1 MYQDTSITS
10 PSEIVFELS
19 TRRAQTKKKA
29 KRTVNWQSKNRGRTS
44 SLQAEIHGW
53 LNVINEGFSVTELA
67 ELVGI
72 SRQLMLYHLKK
83 MAATRQLVMALEPC
97 EGNGGLQF
105 HVWGNGLAA
114 AHFLA
119 RAA

>member
-1 MYQDTSITS
+1 MHEDTSNPI
-10 PSEIVFELS
+10 PGGLVFELRP
-19 TRRAQTKKKA
+19 RRPRPKRA
-29 KRTVNWQSKNRGRTS
+29 KRVVNWQSKNRGRTS
-44 SLQAEIHGW
+44 KLQSEIHEW
-53 LNVINEGFSVTELA
+53 LSIVGEGFSVSQLA
-67 ELVGI
+67 GLMGV

-105 HVWGNGLAA
+105 HIWANGVAA